1 MEENY
6 VILPM
11 IWKGS
16 RIMQYTYEEIKEEI
30 IKIIREEIGWN
41 DNGCTFGEETR
52 LIDDLELDSVMIV
65 QLIVAVEEKF
75 QIEFSDSE
83 DLLKCLE
90 TIGSLAEWIMKDL
103 FLIA

>member
-30 IKIIREEIGWN
+30 IKIIREEIEWN
-41 DNGCTFGEETR
+41 DNG
-52 LIDDLELDSVMIV
+52 
-65 QLIVAVEEKF
+65 
-75 QIEFSDSE
+75 
-83 DLLKCLE
+83 
-90 TIGSLAEWIMKDL
+90 
-103 FLIA
+103 

>member
-30 IKIIREEIGWN
+30 GWN
-41 DNGCTFGEETR
+41 DNGCAFGEETR
-52 LIDDLELDSVMIV
+52 LIEDLELDSVMIV

-90 TIGSLAEWIMKDL
+90 TIGSLAEWTMKDL